1 MYHKKNNQN
10 ISQPCEMGTKK
21 SVNHVK
27 RVPEK
32 KTVNHV
38 KRVPEKNQ
46 STIWKWYQKKT
57 SHACE
62 KGTRKK
68 PVMHVER
75 GPEKMEQLKDLSLLL
90 IITKINVMYL

>member
-38 KRVPEKNQ
+38 KRVPEK
-46 STIWKWYQKKT
+46 T
-57 SHACE
+57 SQPYE
-62 KGTRKK
+62 NGTRKK
-68 PVMHVER
+68 PVMHVKR
-75 GPEKMEQLKDLSLLL
+75 VPEKNQSCMWKEDQK
-90 IITKINVMYL
+90 KWNN

>member
-21 SVNHVK
+21 S
-27 RVPEK
+27 
-32 KTVNHV
+32 VNHV